1 MESLKT
7 IIFNQLITQIDV
19 FESLKYRIENH
30 PEESGRGSTSHGP
43 ILDFCL
49 LSEIFDTFDRIVHLV
64 NCEEGGQVGG
74 VRGDHY
80 QGEKPP
86 HTGHHSDG
94 GCSKFE
100 RIK

>member
-7 IIFNQLITQIDV
+7 IFSSINIAINNSRSKRGTLT
-19 FESLKYRIENH
+19 ENH
-30 PEESGRGSTSHGP
+30 PEESGRGSTSHGSV
-43 ILDFCL
+43 LDFRL
-49 LSEIFDTFDRIVHLV
+49 LSEIFDTFNRIVHFV
-64 NCEEGGQVGG
+64 DREEGGQVGG

-100 RIK
+100 RVE